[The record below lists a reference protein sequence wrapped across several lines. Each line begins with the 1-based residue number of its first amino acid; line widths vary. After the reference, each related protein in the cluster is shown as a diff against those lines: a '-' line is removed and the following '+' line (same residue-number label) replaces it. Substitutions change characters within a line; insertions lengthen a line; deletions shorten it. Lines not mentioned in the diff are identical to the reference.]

1 MSSMHTHWNAYEQT
15 IWIPRASTQV
25 TTNFAIGNDMLRI
38 NRNKDFINQID
49 MIKTLNRL
57 NFSIILDTGV

>member
-1 MSSMHTHWNAYEQT
+1 M
-15 IWIPRASTQV
+15 PRASTQV

-57 NFSIILDTGV
+57 NFSIILDTGVQSQDMISTKVHAK

>member
-1 MSSMHTHWNAYEQT
+1 M
-15 IWIPRASTQV
+15 PRASTQV